1 MSTAHEHGEGK
12 SRGIPFICSFRRSK
26 ETLTEARLDRIES
39 MAAAPCGPADSA
51 AAAEA
56 SSYCGG
62 GATLLPKGSIRR
74 GNVRNAVA
82 VVIQFSR
89 FRVRIL
95 AQSYKNRQ
103 EGGGGGAGS
112 VDVCAECIS
121 RKPTGRPRLAG
132 WVVYVWGGGRGGG
145 RRKTKHDGS
154 LRLEKKRKKKS

>member
-1 MSTAHEHGEGK
+1 MSTA
-12 SRGIPFICSFRRSK
+12 RGRAGGFPSSVHSDGARKHSLRR
-26 ETLTEARLDRIES
+26 DWIES
-39 MAAAPCGPADSA
+39 NRWRRHRAARRTRQQQQRLA
-51 AAAEA
+51 ATA
-56 SSYCGG
+56 G

-132 WVVYVWGGGRGGG
+132 WVVCVWGVGVGGRGTQEN
-145 RRKTKHDGS
+145 KA
-154 LRLEKKRKKKS
+154 